1 MGGEGTELSEVSEGL
16 TEMRADSVCVGVG
29 VGVGSGGEML

>member
-16 TEMRADSVCVGVG
+16 TEMRGDSVGVG
-29 VGVGSGGEML
+29 VGGEML